1 MPNFRTPGSIRVS
14 SLRNS
19 YLRSRALNT
28 RGVNGEN
35 WLAIFWWEA
44 LDLHVL
50 LLRLN
55 GNVTAEEHYVI
66 SVTTGNNRRVRR
78 TKEAE
83 PE

>member
-1 MPNFRTPGSIRVS
+1 MPNFQTPGSVRVS

-28 RGVNGEN
+28 RRTDGEN

-44 LDLHVL
+44 LELHVV

-55 GNVTAEEHYVI
+55 GSVTAEEHYVI
-66 SVTTGNNRRVRR
+66 SVATGRNRRVRR
-78 TKEAE
+78 RRE
-83 PE
+83 PEP

>member
-1 MPNFRTPGSIRVS
+1 
-14 SLRNS
+14 LRNS

-28 RGVNGEN
+28 RGVNGKN
-35 WLAIFWWEA
+35 WLAIFLWEA
-44 LDLHVL
+44 LELHVL

-66 SVTTGNNRRVRR
+66 SVTTGNSRRVRR
-78 TKEAE
+78 RRSSY